1 MAKAKQQAREPAL
14 RDFVHAAVFDQPL
27 ARRMAQKN
35 PALLTAVNSI
45 GETALADVVIEN
57 YLEAARFL
65 LDAGADIN
73 TRDMSGETPLMQ
85 AAGLG
90 YRAMVALLLERGA
103 DVNARDGSQETSLF
117 KAARHGYAEVSAA
130 LLEAGARLDIQNDMQ
145 ENVWDV
151 VLPRKRQQVLSI
163 LARHGYQEP
172 VPPLVQGI

>member
-1 MAKAKQQAREPAL
+1 MAKVKQKVWEPTLRE
-14 RDFVHAAVFDQPL
+14 FVHAAVFDQPL

-130 LLEAGARLDIQNDMQ
+130 LLAAGAELNIQNDMQ
-145 ENVWDV
+145 EDISDV
-151 VLPRKRQQVLSI
+151 VLPRKREQVLNVLI
-163 LARHGYQEP
+163 RHRYREP
-172 VPPLVQGI
+172 IPPLV